1 VKVLGL
7 VPARAGSKGVPG
19 KNAKPLLGK
28 PLLQWTVEAAVESGV
43 LDRVVISTEDEGLAA
58 LAVEAGAE
66 APFLRP
72 GTLADDRTP
81 MIDVVL
87 DALSRLDA
95 TGYRPD
101 AVALLQPTSPLRR
114 AQHVRAAVGA
124 LTEDADSVCTVVP
137 VPLELSPHY
146 VMRLDRDGRLQHFLD
161 DGAQY
166 TRRQDVPRAYRR
178 DGTVYLTRRSVL
190 IDQRSFYGTACVPLV
205 LPPAESVTIDT
216 PEDWAEAERRLV
228 AMRQQ
233 DAG

>member
-1 VKVLGL
+1 MKLLGL

-28 PLLQWTVEAAVESGV
+28 PLLQWTVEAAVAAGV
-43 LDRVVISTEDEGLAA
+43 LDRVVISTEDEALAA

-72 GTLADDRTP
+72 VSLAGDETP

-87 DALSRLDA
+87 DTLTRLDA
-95 TGYRPD
+95 LGYRPD

-114 AQHVRAAVGA
+114 PEHVREAVEA
-124 LTEDADSVCTVVP
+124 LSSDADSVCTVVP
-137 VPLELSPHY
+137 VPPELSPHY
-146 VMRLDRDGRLQHFLD
+146 VMRVDNRGHLKHFLD

-178 DGTVYLTRRSVL
+178 DGTVYLTRRHVL
-190 IDQRSFYGTACVPLV
+190 TERRSFYGSACVPLV
-205 LPPAESVTIDT
+205 LSASDSVTIDA
-216 PEDWAEAERRLV
+216 PEDWAEAERRL
-228 AMRQQ
+228 ATQQ
-233 DAG
+233 QARD

>member
-1 VKVLGL
+1 MRLLGL

-28 PLLQWTVEAAVESGV
+28 PLLQWTVEAAVAADV
-43 LDRVVISTEDEGLAA
+43 LDRVVISTEDEALAA
-58 LAVEAGAE
+58 LAVDAGAE

-72 GTLADDRTP
+72 ASLAGDKTP

-95 TGYRPD
+95 LGYRPD
-101 AVALLQPTSPLRR
+101 AVALLQPTSPMRR
-114 AQHVRAAVGA
+114 PEHVRAAVDA
-124 LTEDADSVCTVVP
+124 LSTDADSVCTVVQ

-146 VMRLDRDGRLQHFLD
+146 VMRLDSRGHLTHFLD

-178 DGTVYLTRRSVL
+178 DGTVYLTRRRVL
-190 IDQRSFYGTACVPLV
+190 TEERSFYGSACVPLV
-205 LPPAESVTIDT
+205 LSAADSVTIDT
-216 PEDWAEAERRLV
+216 PEDWAEAERRL
-228 AMRQQ
+228 ATQQ
-233 DAG
+233 READ